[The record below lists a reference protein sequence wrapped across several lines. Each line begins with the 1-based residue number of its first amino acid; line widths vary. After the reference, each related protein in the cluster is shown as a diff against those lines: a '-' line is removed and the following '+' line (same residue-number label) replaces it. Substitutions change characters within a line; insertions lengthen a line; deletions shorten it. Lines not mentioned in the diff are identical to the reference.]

1 METQDPDIKDK
12 KPKPMVTGAQ
22 LAEIL
27 DVAPA
32 TLSEAAH
39 KCYSCGGYPV
49 NEWAEFSETGRI
61 IGYDVPSFLLIE
73 SGWDP
78 KNKEKRSNPPE
89 DEPNKADS
97 GVDSNEEPVKASTH
111 QPVTNNYSLLPAGQ
125 DYVGPTGM
133 ATLPIVIGKA
143 LENDTPMSRAVI
155 GGGLSLLFAITAY
168 SMTDRPSGGLVGAAT
183 GLGVAI
189 VFLQNSNNQT
199 NQVPYIAPAINQQS
213 QIPENSNNLVAIHS
227 EFANMV

>member
-1 METQDPDIKDK
+1 METQDPDIKNK
-12 KPKPMVTGAQ
+12 NTKPMLTGAQ

-39 KCYSCGGYPV
+39 KYYSCGGYPV
-49 NEWAEFSETGRI
+49 NEWAEFSESGRI

-73 SGWDP
+73 SGWGP
-78 KNKEKRSNPPE
+78 KKNEERTNPPGN
-89 DEPNKADS
+89 EPNKAELGTNKADEPQDS
-97 GVDSNEEPVKASTH
+97 EQEA
-111 QPVTNNYSLLPAGQ
+111 VTNNYSLLPAGQ

-143 LENDTPMSRAVI
+143 LENDTPLSRAVI

-168 SMTDRPSGGLVGAAT
+168 SMTDSPSGGLVGAAT

-189 VFLQNSNNQT
+189 VFLQNSDNQT
-199 NQVPYIAPAINQQS
+199 NQANYIAPAINTKK

>member
-1 METQDPDIKDK
+1 MSTQNPDIENK
-12 KPKPMVTGAQ
+12 KSNPFVTGAQ

-39 KCYSCGGYPV
+39 NYYSCGGYPV
-49 NEWAEFSETGRI
+49 SEWAKFSETGRI
-61 IGYDVPSFLLIE
+61 IGYDVPSFLLVE
-73 SGWDP
+73 AGWSP
-78 KNKEKRSNPPE
+78 KNSEERSNPPE
-89 DEPNKADS
+89 DDPNKVEL
-97 GVDSNEEPVKASTH
+97 GTNKEEEPQDSEQKA
-111 QPVTNNYSLLPAGQ
+111 VTNNYSLLPAGQ

-168 SMTDRPSGGLVGAAT
+168 SMTDNPGGGLVGAAT

-189 VFLQNSNNQT
+189 VFLQNSNNQL
-199 NQVPYIAPAINQQS
+199 NQDPHNNSAVNKKP
-213 QIPENSNNLVAIHS
+213 QIPHNSKKLVAIHS

>member
-1 METQDPDIKDK
+1 MSTQDPDIDNK
-12 KPKPMVTGAQ
+12 KSKPLLTGAE

-39 KCYSCGGYPV
+39 KYYSCGGYPV

-73 SGWDP
+73 SGWGP
-78 KNKEKRSNPPE
+78 KNQEERSNPPE
-89 DEPNKADS
+89 KEPNKAKLGANKADEAQDS
-97 GVDSNEEPVKASTH
+97 EQKA
-111 QPVTNNYSLLPAGQ
+111 VTNNYSLLPAGQ

-168 SMTDRPSGGLVGAAT
+168 SMTDNPGGGLLGAAT
-183 GLGVAI
+183 GLSVAI
-189 VFLQNSNNQT
+189 VFLQNSDNQI
-199 NQVPYIAPAINQQS
+199 NRANRIAPAMHTQNQF
-213 QIPENSNNLVAIHS
+213 PKNSKNLVAIHS
-227 EFANMV
+227 DFATMV

>member
-1 METQDPDIKDK
+1 MSTQDPDIDNK
-12 KPKPMVTGAQ
+12 KSKPLLTGAE

-39 KCYSCGGYPV
+39 KYYSCGGYPV

-61 IGYDVPSFLLIE
+61 IGYDVPSFLLVE
-73 SGWDP
+73 GGWAP
-78 KNKEKRSNPPE
+78 KNSEERSNPPE
-89 DEPNKADS
+89 NEPNKAELGTNKGIEPQD
-97 GVDSNEEPVKASTH
+97 NEQKA
-111 QPVTNNYSLLPAGQ
+111 VTNNYSLLPAGQ

-168 SMTDRPSGGLVGAAT
+168 SMTDSPGGGLVGAAT

-189 VFLQNSNNQT
+189 VFLQNSDNQIVRDT
-199 NQVPYIAPAINQQS
+199 HILPAINTTN
-213 QIPENSNNLVAIHS
+213 QIPEKSKDLVANHS

>member
-1 METQDPDIKDK
+1 MSTQAPEIDNK
-12 KPKPMVTGAQ
+12 KSKPLLTGAE
-22 LAEIL
+22 LAENL

-39 KCYSCGGYPV
+39 KYYSCGGYPV

-73 SGWDP
+73 SGWGP
-78 KNKEKRSNPPE
+78 KNQEERSNPPE
-89 DEPNKADS
+89 NEPNKAEL
-97 GVDSNEEPVKASTH
+97 GSNKEEELQDTSQKA
-111 QPVTNNYSLLPAGQ
+111 VTNNYSLLPAGQ

-143 LENDTPMSRAVI
+143 LENDTPMSRTVI

-168 SMTDRPSGGLVGAAT
+168 SMTNNPGGGLVGAAT

-189 VFLQNSNNQT
+189 IFMQNSKNQI
-199 NQVPYIAPAINQQS
+199 NQLPYIARTLNKQH

>member
-1 METQDPDIKDK
+1 MENQTPDIENNKS
-12 KPKPMVTGAQ
+12 KPLLTGAE
-22 LAEIL
+22 LADIL

-39 KCYSCGGYPV
+39 KYYSCGGYPV
-49 NEWAEFSETGRI
+49 NEWAEFSESGRI

-73 SGWDP
+73 AGWGP
-78 KNKEKRSNPPE
+78 KNNDKRSNPPE
-89 DEPNKADS
+89 DNPNKAEL
-97 GVDSNEEPVKASTH
+97 GTNKGEEPQDSEQKA
-111 QPVTNNYSLLPAGQ
+111 VTNNYSLLPAGQ

-168 SMTDRPSGGLVGAAT
+168 SMTDSPGGGLVGAAT

-199 NQVPYIAPAINQQS
+199 NQVPHIARTLNKQH
-213 QIPENSNNLVAIHS
+213 QIPESSKNLVAIHS
-227 EFANMV
+227 DFATMV